1 MLNCVVANFFH
12 WYLKVETEDSAKGN
26 MFQNVFDVFMA
37 ELKMAGLAG
46 NLMEQKL
53 RAQTEYIDIISRY
66 TAVDKIFPIR
76 SLMPLNYCSCQRAA
90 RDEKGR
96 KDQKEATMRKLL
108 AEGSR
113 RNIPNGLDS
122 VPLALEPSF
131 DVTGLDPTNIILFK
145 SAMYPA
151 VIDFFIRKRMGQ
163 DPLHVCAVTSSAS
176 SHVTPMAS
184 NSPGVDAGV
193 DESGEG
199 VAVKRKGPVDES
211 PMKDPADDTSHQ
223 HHRPSVEPVPETS
236 VYKVIFKSGDD
247 LRQDQLIMQLISLM
261 DGLLKKVNLDLGL
274 LTYGIL
280 ATGPTDGVMEFVR
293 GSMPISAVLSSFGN
307 SILAYL
313 KHHNPD
319 SRGPLGVKAQAM
331 DMFVRSC
338 ASSCVVT
345 YILGIGD
352 R

>member
-1 MLNCVVANFFH
+1 
-12 WYLKVETEDSAKGN
+12 
-26 MFQNVFDVFMA
+26 
-37 ELKMAGLAG
+37 
-46 NLMEQKL
+46 
-53 RAQTEYIDIISRY
+53 
-66 TAVDKIFPIR
+66 
-76 SLMPLNYCSCQRAA
+76 
-90 RDEKGR
+90 
-96 KDQKEATMRKLL
+96 MRKLL

-113 RNIPNGLDS
+113 RNIPNGLES
-122 VPLALEPSF
+122 VPLALDPGF
-131 DVTGLDPTNIILFK
+131 DVTGLDPSTIILFK

-151 VIDFFIRKRMGQ
+151 VIDFSIRKRTGQ
-163 DPLHVCAVTSSAS
+163 DPMHVAAVANSALSPEQPPAS
-176 SHVTPMAS
+176 STPPAEDAVA
-184 NSPGVDAGV
+184 VDAE
-193 DESGEG
+193 ESSR
-199 VAVKRKGPVDES
+199 VLTKES
-211 PMKDPADDTSHQ
+211 AEEHPHHHQ
-223 HHRPSVEPVPETS
+223 HAHQGSQEPVPETS

-293 GSMPISAVLSSFGN
+293 GSMPISAVLSSYGN
-307 SILAYL
+307 SILTYL

-352 R
+352 RCVSY